1 MKSRTRVQLSLRTL
15 RDTGPPTSIT
25 KYCQLCIM
33 ILLYLGPYLYLV
45 LIIYHWAGLTA
56 WPKRMHG
63 FFESGGGGGAG
74 GGGGG
79 ALQLQLRPGSADG

>member
-1 MKSRTRVQLSLRTL
+1 
-15 RDTGPPTSIT
+15 
-25 KYCQLCIM
+25 
-33 ILLYLGPYLYLV
+33 
-45 LIIYHWAGLTA
+45 
-56 WPKRMHG
+56 MHG

>member
-1 MKSRTRVQLSLRTL
+1 
-15 RDTGPPTSIT
+15 
-25 KYCQLCIM
+25 M

-45 LIIYHWAGLTA
+45 LIIYNWAGITA

>member
-1 MKSRTRVQLSLRTL
+1 MTNY
-15 RDTGPPTSIT
+15 DI
-25 KYCQLCIM
+25 IM
-33 ILLYLGPYLYLV
+33 LLLYLYLYLYLV
-45 LIIYHWAGLTA
+45 LIIYNSAVLTA

-63 FFESGGGGGAG
+63 FFESGGGGGV